1 MKLSKPQLAL
11 SAIAFTFA
19 GLGGA
24 IAILRLWTVVPVGQV
39 GVVDTFGQVAEQ
51 PLNPGIHLRNP
62 FSKIIHFA
70 TRTKELKE
78 TAESPSKDGL
88 ITTVDVSILYRI
100 DPAQAKRLYQ
110 TVGGDYESVI
120 LIPYLRSHLRRA
132 TANFNA
138 KDLYTTQRQ
147 ALAEQLRRE
156 LQATVSDRGLIV
168 EDTPIRNIILPE
180 SLQKAVQSKL
190 QAEQDSQRMQF
201 VLQKEQQEAE
211 RKRIEARGIADAQR
225 IIGQGLTEKT
235 LRFRQIEATEKLAQ
249 SQNTKIV
256 VIGEGGSRST
266 VQLQP

>member
-1 MKLSKPQLAL
+1 MKLSKPLLVVSVVALTLAGFGV
-11 SAIAFTFA
+11 AV
-19 GLGGA
+19 
-24 IAILRLWTVVPVGQV
+24 AILRLWTIVPVGQV

-51 PLNPGIHLRNP
+51 PLSPGIHLRNP
-62 FSKIIHFA
+62 FAKVITFS

-88 ITTVDVSILYRI
+88 ITTVDVSILYRV
-100 DPAQAKRLYQ
+100 DPTKAKHLYQ
-110 TVGGDYESVI
+110 TVGGDYEAVI
-120 LIPYLRSHLRRA
+120 LIPYLRSQLRRA
-132 TANFNA
+132 TASFNA

-147 ALAEQLRRE
+147 ALAEQLRNE
-156 LQATVSDRGLIV
+156 LQQIVQERGLIV

-190 QAEQDSQRMQF
+190 QAEQDSQRMKF

-211 RKRIEARGIADAQR
+211 RKRIEAKGSADAQR
-225 IIGQGLTEKT
+225 IIAQGLTDKI
-235 LRFRQIEATEKLAQ
+235 LKLRQIEATEKLAE

-256 VIGEGGSRST
+256 VFGDGGKTGT